1 MKSIGAAAL
10 TLAAFTLAA
19 CGQGSDH
26 YETAGKVVSVN
37 EAERI
42 IKVAHEDIPGF
53 MPAMTMNFDVAPGL
67 PIAGVHPG
75 DEIRFTIERTS
86 RSLRVTRL
94 QRVRAGAAFTVAEE
108 AGNSGAE
115 DSPLDP
121 RPAPDIRLVD
131 QAGESFSLETLRGR
145 AVLLDFI
152 FTRCTGPCPILT
164 GAHVR
169 LQQRLPAE
177 LRARVHLVSVT
188 VDPANDTPETLM
200 QYARSQGADLSSWSF
215 LTGEPE
221 AVQEVLSSYHVG
233 TVRLEDGTLNHTV
246 VTYLIGPD
254 GKIRRHYLGLEHA
267 QEEVLTD
274 LLEVLS

>member
-1 MKSIGAAAL
+1 MRSIGAAVL
-10 TLAAFTLAA
+10 TLVAFMLAA

-37 EAERI
+37 EADRV

-108 AGNSGAE
+108 AGRSGSE

-121 RPAPDIRLVD
+121 RPAPEIRLVD
-131 QAGESFSLETLRGR
+131 QAGQPFSLETLRGR

-152 FTRCTGPCPILT
+152 FTSCTGPCPILT
-164 GAHVR
+164 GAHAR
-169 LQQRLPAE
+169 LQQRLPAD
-177 LRARVHLVSVT
+177 LRARVHLLSVT
-188 VDPANDTPETLM
+188 VDPANDTPEKLTE
-200 QYARSQGADLSSWSF
+200 YARSQGADLTNWTF
-215 LTGEPE
+215 LTGETD

-233 TVRLEDGTLNHTV
+233 SVRLEDGSLNHTV

-254 GKIRRHYLGLEHA
+254 GNIRRYYLGLEHA
-267 QEEVLTD
+267 QEEVMTD